1 MTGGRRTRRCAAARP
16 ERGASAL
23 EMSIIAPVFILL
35 IFTIVE
41 AALWM
46 YARNVA
52 TVAAREGAS
61 VLRVSGALGDGID
74 GYVNDAEETA
84 RRRAAQVGILT
95 SVDAEVT
102 DIGDQTVTLRVDATY
117 VDLVPFFESEVS
129 SEITVQIEQFE
140 PDLGEEP

>member
-1 MTGGRRTRRCAAARP
+1 
-16 ERGASAL
+16 
-23 EMSIIAPVFILL
+23 MSIIAPIFLLL

-52 TVAAREGAS
+52 TLSAREGAS
-61 VLRVSGALGDGID
+61 VLRVSGALGDDIS
-74 GYVNDAEETA
+74 GYVGDAEETA

-95 SVDAEVT
+95 GVDAEVL
-102 DIGDQTVTLRVDATY
+102 DVGDQTLTMRVDATY
-117 VDLVPFFESEVS
+117 VDLVPFFDSKVN
-129 SEITVQIEQFE
+129 SEITVQLEQFE

>member
-1 MTGGRRTRRCAAARP
+1 
-16 ERGASAL
+16 
-23 EMSIIAPVFILL
+23 MSIIAPVFLLL

-61 VLRVSGALGDGID
+61 VLRVSGALGDDLD
-74 GYVNDAEETA
+74 GYVGDAEETA

-102 DIGDQTVTLRVDATY
+102 DIGEQTVTLRVDATY
-117 VDLVPFFESEVS
+117 VDLVPFFESEVT
-129 SEITVQIEQFE
+129 SEITVQLERFE